1 MHIRFLA
8 SFVLLAANLFGQ
20 MMEGE
25 LRLTFRDPQGNA
37 VPARVELDSRNPP
50 FHAAAQ
56 ANSAGVAR
64 LGRLPLGVYRLTV
77 AQPGLRTYEETVE
90 VRSAVPQARTITLQL
105 EVVATT
111 LTVTQPVPLLD
122 RSQPALLMQQGQN
135 ELDETLG
142 TTLGRSTID
151 VVTTLPGWLLEAN
164 AVLHPRGSEYD
175 TQYVID
181 GMPLYDNRS
190 IGFAPP
196 FENQEFSAVS
206 VLTAGIPAEYGRR
219 LGGVIALDTRR
230 RDTLGSTSDLQ
241 FQSGSYGTNSG
252 AFSQHYRTTQTAVS
266 LGLNT
271 GMTDRYLDPPSLENY
286 TNEASTVGMNARL
299 DRDLTERD
307 RLSLYLRSNK
317 MNFLVPND
325 LEQQEAGQRQDRR
338 STETA
343 GQVHYQHVFS
353 ARTVASVRGMVRDLT
368 ARLWSNAFST
378 PVHVDQDRGFREGA
392 VIAAFTRESEHH
404 TLKFGGDFRTAS
416 VRERFA
422 VDFLQFNGQ
431 QRSTETSAFVQDH
444 LRWGNFA
451 ANLGFRVDHYRFLI
465 NDTAFSPRV
474 ALSYYIPQAD
484 LLLRGAYDRVFQ
496 PPAFENLLFS
506 SAAPSF
512 GLGDVTG
519 NLAVPP
525 SRGNF
530 YEVGIR
536 KPLGNVLRLD
546 VSHYWRIFRNYLD
559 DDVFLNTGLGFP
571 ITFDTARIQ
580 GTEVRLEM
588 PRFRRFSS
596 YVSYSNMH
604 GTATSPVTGGL
615 FVRGGEAEELRD
627 GVERFPITQDQRNT
641 VASRLRYEPHP
652 NAWVATEIRYGSG
665 LPVELED
672 DDDDHEEQPIPQP
685 ILDQVDFERG
695 RIRPNFNLNL
705 STGVRLWNQDGRTA
719 ALQVDLRNATNRLNV
734 INFSGLF
741 SGTALA
747 PGRQATLQLR
757 FRF

>member
-1 MHIRFLA
+1 
-8 SFVLLAANLFGQ
+8 
-20 MMEGE
+20 
-25 LRLTFRDPQGNA
+25 
-37 VPARVELDSRNPP
+37 
-50 FHAAAQ
+50 
-56 ANSAGVAR
+56 
-64 LGRLPLGVYRLTV
+64 
-77 AQPGLRTYEETVE
+77 
-90 VRSAVPQARTITLQL
+90 
-105 EVVATT
+105 
-111 LTVTQPVPLLD
+111 
-122 RSQPALLMQQGQN
+122 
-135 ELDETLG
+135 
-142 TTLGRSTID
+142 
-151 VVTTLPGWLLEAN
+151 
-164 AVLHPRGSEYD
+164 
-175 TQYVID
+175 
-181 GMPLYDNRS
+181 
-190 IGFAPP
+190 
-196 FENQEFSAVS
+196 
-206 VLTAGIPAEYGRR
+206 
-219 LGGVIALDTRR
+219 
-230 RDTLGSTSDLQ
+230 
-241 FQSGSYGTNSG
+241 
-252 AFSQHYRTTQTAVS
+252 
-266 LGLNT
+266 
-271 GMTDRYLDPPSLENY
+271 MTDRYLDPPSLENY

-588 PRFRRFSS
+588 PRFRRS
-596 YVSYSNMH
+596 
-604 GTATSPVTGGL
+604 L
-615 FVRGGEAEELRD
+615 FLRQLLKHA
-627 GVERFPITQDQRNT
+627 RAQR
-641 VASRLRYEPHP
+641 RHR
-652 NAWVATEIRYGSG
+652 
-665 LPVELED
+665 
-672 DDDDHEEQPIPQP
+672 
-685 ILDQVDFERG
+685 
-695 RIRPNFNLNL
+695 
-705 STGVRLWNQDGRTA
+705 
-719 ALQVDLRNATNRLNV
+719 
-734 INFSGLF
+734 
-741 SGTALA
+741 
-747 PGRQATLQLR
+747 
-757 FRF
+757 